1 MASAQETA
9 AAKPFKTEQLDQ
21 MLAPIA
27 LYPDDLLTNVLT
39 ASTYPLEVVQA
50 ARWRKEPANAK
61 LSGDSLAKALE
72 AKDWDPSVKALTQ
85 VPDVLQMMNDKL
97 EWTQK
102 LGDAFLAQQADV
114 MGRIQFL
121 RKKADE
127 AGTLKS
133 NSQQVVTKQE
143 SYIVIAPAKPNVIYV
158 PVYQPTV
165 VYGTWWYPTYP
176 PYYYYY
182 GRPASAFVS
191 GFFWGAGVA
200 VAGSVWG
207 WGHCNWGHNDIDI
220 DINRYNNINV
230 NRTQITSNTWNHDPQ
245 HRGSVPYR
253 DSASREKYA
262 KNGKLKDAKSD
273 FRGFDGAKPG
283 DKMSDK
289 LGDGAG
295 NKIKDRAGDDA
306 GSKIKDRAGDDA
318 GGKVKDRVND
328 GGGAKVKDRVEAGG
342 GAKTKDKARD
352 AAPAAKAKRPETRDV
367 KKPAAPKPAKALDVK
382 PAASVQKH
390 ADRGATSRA
399 AAASHSAG
407 RAGGANRGGGGGG
420 GRAGGGRHR

>member
-1 MASAQETA
+1 
-9 AAKPFKTEQLDQ
+9 
-21 MLAPIA
+21 
-27 LYPDDLLTNVLT
+27 
-39 ASTYPLEVVQA
+39 
-50 ARWRKEPANAK
+50 
-61 LSGDSLAKALE
+61 
-72 AKDWDPSVKALTQ
+72 
-85 VPDVLQMMNDKL
+85 
-97 EWTQK
+97 
-102 LGDAFLAQQADV
+102 
-114 MGRIQFL
+114 
-121 RKKADE
+121 
-127 AGTLKS
+127 
-133 NSQQVVTKQE
+133 VTKQE

-182 GRPASAFVS
+182 GRPTSAFVS
-191 GFFWGAGVA
+191 GFFWGTGVA
-200 VAGSVWG
+200 VASSVWG
-207 WGHCNWGHNDIDI
+207 WGRCDWGRNDIDI

-230 NRTQITSNTWNHDPQ
+230 NRTQITSNTWKHDPQ

-253 DSASREKYA
+253 DNASREKYA

-273 FRGFDGAKPG
+273 FRGFDGAKAG

-295 NKIKDRAGDDA
+295 DKIKDRAGGDA
-306 GSKIKDRAGDDA
+306 GSKIKDRAGEDA

-328 GGGAKVKDRVEAGG
+328 GGGSKVRDRVEAGS
-342 GAKTKDKARD
+342 GAKTKDRVRD
-352 AAPAAKAKRPETRDV
+352 AGTAAEAKRPETRDV
-367 KKPAAPKPAKALDVK
+367 KKPAAPQPAKALDVK

-390 ADRGATSRA
+390 ADRGASSRA

-420 GRAGGGRHR
+420 RAGGGRHR